1 MVCPNKTNGARRIVN
16 KLSAPASK
24 KFSQPRRARQREFL
38 IGAHFDCGRWGE
50 RLREPEFT

>member
-24 KFSQPRRARQREFL
+24 KFRATTSGAARRIF
-38 IGAHFDCGRWGE
+38 
-50 RLREPEFT
+50 PEAEKTVIAKL

>member
-24 KFSQPRRARQREFL
+24 KFSRNHA
-38 IGAHFDCGRWGE
+38 GRGKKNFSEVEKTVIAKFWA
-50 RLREPEFT
+50 LA